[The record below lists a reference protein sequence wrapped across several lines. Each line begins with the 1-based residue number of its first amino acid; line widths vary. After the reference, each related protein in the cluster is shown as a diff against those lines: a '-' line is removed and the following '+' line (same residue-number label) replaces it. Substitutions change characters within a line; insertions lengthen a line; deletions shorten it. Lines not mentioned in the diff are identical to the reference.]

1 MQSNDCN
8 ISNLNIEARETENIE
23 NQYKAQ
29 VYVGATNIKIVG
41 CSFKVP
47 ETASNEHSYS
57 NIDTGWHN
65 VLIDNCE
72 LYLANDAKEG
82 GCIWIRDLF
91 NRGASDV
98 TFSNNRCYKKCHDE
112 ILAVFMG
119 SIENVNILNNT
130 FTMPNST
137 DPSTMCFTFGSN
149 SSKQAKNIRFEGNTI
164 DVKATMSLLHSRN
177 ANNLSIKNNNIKFEK
192 VNLID
197 NGKTN
202 TFILYFPKDNQENNS
217 KNVIIENNSLE
228 INNATSNDVT
238 GILSSNAQNI
248 TFDNNKITSNARIN
262 EAFTGEIE
270 SMSNNNMT
278 FNEYVRIL
286 INKPKKFTQ
295 NHIIFNSK
303 FDTLVQYHS
312 GNLDYDSNVS
322 NNIIESTYDE
332 ISDGG
337 KSNLLMFNGGTL
349 NNHIVTFED
358 NTIKSEKAN
367 YKSNL
372 IYILNLADT
381 TPQTIKIINNSM
393 SGYKLIWKAQNQ
405 EIHKIILENNT

>member
-1 MQSNDCN
+1 M
-8 ISNLNIEARETENIE
+8 NIEARETENIE

-41 CSFKVP
+41 SSFKVP

-57 NIDTGWHN
+57 NIDLYTGWHN

-130 FTMPNST
+130 FTIPNST
-137 DPSTMCFTFGSN
+137 DSSTMCFTFGSN

-197 NGKTN
+197 M
-202 TFILYFPKDNQENNS
+202 
-217 KNVIIENNSLE
+217 
-228 INNATSNDVT
+228 
-238 GILSSNAQNI
+238 SS
-248 TFDNNKITSNARIN
+248 
-262 EAFTGEIE
+262 
-270 SMSNNNMT
+270 
-278 FNEYVRIL
+278 
-286 INKPKKFTQ
+286 
-295 NHIIFNSK
+295 
-303 FDTLVQYHS
+303 
-312 GNLDYDSNVS
+312 
-322 NNIIESTYDE
+322 
-332 ISDGG
+332 
-337 KSNLLMFNGGTL
+337 
-349 NNHIVTFED
+349 
-358 NTIKSEKAN
+358 
-367 YKSNL
+367 
-372 IYILNLADT
+372 
-381 TPQTIKIINNSM
+381 
-393 SGYKLIWKAQNQ
+393 YKLVWKAQNQ